1 MDSTYYFPWP
11 KRNTRPGPPRFWEV
25 DYCRGIAVFMMI
37 LFHTVFDLAYFG
49 VFPIDVNSG
58 PWKLLAI
65 CTASLFLL
73 LVGVSLTLSGARAYR
88 VMDKRSFLVKYLRRG
103 GGIMVLGLLITLV
116 TLVMAPGEPILFG
129 ILHLIG
135 LSVMLSPL
143 FLRRPWECL
152 AAAMV
157 IIPLGWIISGIPGPL
172 WLAWLGVHPQHFA
185 SLDYTPLLPWIGVVF
200 IGVFLG
206 HLLYPDG
213 ERRYQ
218 MPENPVPGKKAIS
231 LIGRHSLAI
240 YVLHQPVLLLMI
252 SILFSISVLPAGL

>member
-1 MDSTYYFPWP
+1 MDTTDHIPWFMR
-11 KRNTRPGPPRFWEV
+11 KTRQGPPRFWEV
-25 DYCRGIAVFMMI
+25 DYCRGIAVIMMI
-37 LFHTVFDLAYFG
+37 LFHAIFDLVYFG

-73 LVGVSLTLSGARAYR
+73 LVGVSLTLSGARAFKA
-88 VMDKRSFLVKYLRRG
+88 MDQRSFLLKYLRRG

-116 TLVMAPGEPILFG
+116 TLVLVPGEPILFG

-135 LSVMLSPL
+135 FSVMISPL
-143 FLRRPWECL
+143 FLSHPWGCL

-157 IIPLGWIISGIPGPL
+157 IIPSGWMISDIHGPL
-172 WLAWLGVHPQHFA
+172 WLAWLGFHPQNFS
-185 SLDYTPLLPWIGVVF
+185 SLDYTPVLPWIGVVF

-218 MPENPVPGKKAIS
+218 MPESPVPGKKTLS
-231 LIGRHSLAI
+231 LLGRHSLAI
-240 YVLHQPVLLLMI
+240 YVLHQPILILMI
-252 SILFSISVLPAGL
+252 SILFSVPLIPTGL